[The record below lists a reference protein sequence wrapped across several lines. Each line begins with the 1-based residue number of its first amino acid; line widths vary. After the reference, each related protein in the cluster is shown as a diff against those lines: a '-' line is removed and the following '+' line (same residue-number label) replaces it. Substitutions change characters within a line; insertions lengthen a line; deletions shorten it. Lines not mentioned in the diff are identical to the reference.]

1 MTSSTG
7 AALFSQGE
15 AVFVRPIAHA
25 WRQQSFTVI
34 KPLWRR
40 GRLPHYKLQAPD
52 GGIWLVSQLELAAS
66 PIWSSTEGDEARPR
80 RPAAPGAASSIASV
94 QQ

>member
-1 MTSSTG
+1 MVSSTG

-25 WRQQSFTVI
+25 WLQQPFTVI
-34 KPLWRR
+34 KRLWRR

-52 GGIWLVSQLELAAS
+52 GGIWLGSQPARTGRQSNLELH
-66 PIWSSTEGDEARPR
+66 R
-80 RPAAPGAASSIASV
+80 R
-94 QQ
+94 